1 MFSYRYIILGFSFF
15 LCSSLMAQTTQWRD
29 IYKAKS
35 KDTLYGIAR
44 NYGITLE
51 QLLSANPEMGVSG
64 YELKKGTFVFIPF
77 VKTESA
83 TAPVNVGKND
93 NATTTN
99 AKAIKVGIMLPLHD
113 NDGDGRRMV
122 EYYRGFL
129 LACDSLKKQN
139 ISIDIT
145 ALNVP
150 INADLKNLLSTP
162 KLKQCDIIYGPLY
175 THQVKMLGDFCLQ
188 NDIKLVIPFSI
199 NSDAVTKNKN
209 ICQVYQTVDDIN
221 NLSIESFVQLFRSHH
236 PVFVDCNDLTSKK
249 GIFTMALRNKLE
261 SLGIQYNITNIN
273 SDEAAFMKAF
283 SRTKP
288 NVVILNT
295 SRSPELGIVLAK
307 LNGLVVDYPA
317 VNVSL
322 FGYTEWLMYTRNNLD
337 NFFKFNTYIPTTF
350 YYNPLSVKT
359 KAIEAQYNRWFQVG
373 MQYNLPRF
381 ALTGY
386 DHAQFFL
393 SRVAK
398 YGKKFSGLKNEINYQ
413 SVQTP
418 LNFKRLN
425 KGGMQN
431 NSFML
436 VHYTPQ
442 GRIELVNN

>member
-1 MFSYRYIILGFSFF
+1 MFSYRHIILGFSFF

-51 QLLSANPEMGVSG
+51 QLISANPEMGVSG

-77 VKTESA
+77 VKAENTM
-83 TAPVNVGKND
+83 APVNVDKND
-93 NATTTN
+93 KPTATN

-139 ISIDIT
+139 VSIDIT

-150 INADLKNLLSTP
+150 VNADLKSLLSTP

-209 ICQVYQTVDDIN
+209 VWQVYQTVDDIN
-221 NLSIESFVQLFRSHH
+221 NSSIESFVQLFRNHH
-236 PVFVDCNDLTSKK
+236 PVFIDCNDLTSKK

-273 SDEAAFMKAF
+273 SEEAAFMKAF

-295 SRSPELGIVLAK
+295 GRSSELGIVLAK

-359 KAIEAQYNRWFQVG
+359 KAVEAQYSRWFQVG

-393 SRVAK
+393 SRMAK

-413 SVQTP
+413 SLQTP

>member
-83 TAPVNVGKND
+83 TAPVYVDKND

-209 ICQVYQTVDDIN
+209 VYQVYQTVDDIN
-221 NLSIESFVQLFRSHH
+221 NLSIESFVQLFRNHH

-359 KAIEAQYNRWFQVG
+359 KAIEAQYNRWFQVE

-398 YGKKFSGLKNEINYQ
+398 YGKKFSGSKNEINYQ

>member
-1 MFSYRYIILGFSFF
+1 MFSYRHIILGFSFF

-44 NYGITLE
+44 NYGIALE
-51 QLLSANPEMGVSG
+51 QLISANPEMGVSG

-77 VKTESA
+77 VKAENTM
-83 TAPVNVGKND
+83 APVNVDKND
-93 NATTTN
+93 KPTATN

-139 ISIDIT
+139 VSIDIT

-150 INADLKNLLSTP
+150 VNADLKSLLSTP

-209 ICQVYQTVDDIN
+209 VWQVYQTVDDIN
-221 NLSIESFVQLFRSHH
+221 NSSIESFVQLFRNHH
-236 PVFVDCNDLTSKK
+236 PVFIDCNDLTSKK

-273 SDEAAFMKAF
+273 SEEAAFMKAF

-295 SRSPELGIVLAK
+295 GRSSELGIVLAK

-359 KAIEAQYNRWFQVG
+359 KAVEAQYSRWFQVG

-393 SRVAK
+393 SRMAK

-413 SVQTP
+413 SLQTP